1 MNDDSGT
8 SLIPFLDHHWV
19 GPFGSCTTPRVPR
32 HYFIPSEAA
41 EIFAEDIDDMLAGG
55 RSAGDFNQDGL
66 DDILCGAPLND
77 RRSTLR
83 DSGAVYIIY
92 GRTTFGQMEL
102 KKANDPLLRP
112 PMLRIRGVSPGDQ
125 IGWRQTSGLD
135 VNGDRVDD
143 IFISSPRADFGDVTR
158 STCAGDFNG
167 DGIIDANDLREVS
180 FHDCLVNVGDEVFS
194 DDPCKVFD
202 YDNDGDIDEDDRCV
216 FCCLSGECE
225 PDSTCVFGQSA
236 NCCENMVD
244 NGFVG
249 IIFGGRFTD
258 GDRDITQIAASD
270 LPGTVF
276 YGGHSGDR
284 AGMDVS
290 SAGDFN
296 QDGFG
301 DILIAAPGE
310 VRRDS
315 AGRQRVGVVYLVF
328 GGTHLQNTTWNL
340 SDPERGVGSPE
351 LPGVVFLSPFVKGRP
366 NEAAPTTVGFIGD
379 INHDGFGDILIG
391 NPKADFIDLSFPR
404 GPDAP
409 GSDPAAGRRSNAG
422 NAYIVYGNNF
432 GSNRASP

>member
-1 MNDDSGT
+1 
-8 SLIPFLDHHWV
+8 
-19 GPFGSCTTPRVPR
+19 
-32 HYFIPSEAA
+32 
-41 EIFAEDIDDMLAGG
+41 
-55 RSAGDFNQDGL
+55 
-66 DDILCGAPLND
+66 
-77 RRSTLR
+77 
-83 DSGAVYIIY
+83 
-92 GRTTFGQMEL
+92 
-102 KKANDPLLRP
+102 
-112 PMLRIRGVSPGDQ
+112 
-125 IGWRQTSGLD
+125 
-135 VNGDRVDD
+135 
-143 IFISSPRADFGDVTR
+143 VTR
-158 STCAGDFNG
+158 STCAGDFNR
-167 DGIIDANDLREVS
+167 DGIIDANDLHEVS

-202 YDNDGDIDEDDRCV
+202 YDNDGDIDADDRCV

-225 PDSTCVFGQSA
+225 PDSACVFGQSA

-258 GDRDITQIAASD
+258 GDRDITQIATTD

-276 YGGHSGDR
+276 YGGHAGDR

-391 NPKADFIDLSFPR
+391 NPKADFIDLSFPQ